1 MKLSLYV
8 RDDLNIR
15 TTANFLLALAS
26 NIKEC
31 TPFLKKYYH
40 KTVRLPSD
48 WLDVAA
54 LYQLLPNRSLAD
66 KAIPTSLRKAMSQ
79 KFIQFDAY
87 QLAKYNKENSQKRKR
102 KKAKKL
108 AEKLVLEGKPLPPP
122 IQKQITLKQMI
133 RQLHINQPVPHV
145 MCILGKKYPSSM
157 LEFRIVD

>member
-1 MKLSLYV
+1 MSFNLNEEKLKLVNLVCASLFSEPRFNQGNDSTAGLICELVTNVASKDPEFILKLSLYV

-66 KAIPTSLRKAMSQ
+66 KAIPTSLRKLCHKSSFNSML
-79 KFIQFDAY
+79 I
-87 QLAKYNKENSQKRKR
+87 NSQSTT
-102 KKAKKL
+102 KK
-108 AEKLVLEGKPLPPP
+108 
-122 IQKQITLKQMI
+122 TLKNENER
-133 RQLHINQPVPHV
+133 RQKN
-145 MCILGKKYPSSM
+145 
-157 LEFRIVD
+157 